1 MYIMHSNQLISFV
14 YLNITGIVDAALMP
28 LLALLVDTRHVT
40 TYGTIYA
47 IAQLSVCLAY
57 GIGY

>member
-1 MYIMHSNQLISFV
+1 MDSNELISFV

-57 GIGY
+57 GIG